1 MSTYRH
7 NRNVMKNDKEV
18 GGSSISQN
26 YESAN
31 PLNPESL
38 FTQSSYKLINQIN
51 GALIRGLILLLNVIS
66 LYKKYHILLLQT

>member
-18 GGSSISQN
+18 GGSSISLT
-26 YESAN
+26 YESVN

-38 FTQSSYKLINQIN
+38 STQISFKLINKIN
-51 GALIRGLILLLNVIS
+51 GALV
-66 LYKKYHILLLQT
+66 H